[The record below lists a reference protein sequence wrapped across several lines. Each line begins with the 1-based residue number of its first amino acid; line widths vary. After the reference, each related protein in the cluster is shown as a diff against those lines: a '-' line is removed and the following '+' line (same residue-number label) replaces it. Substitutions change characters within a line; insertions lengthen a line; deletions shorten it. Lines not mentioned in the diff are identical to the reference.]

1 MFIEIVKDLLDAV
14 SALVAAAKKDRIA
27 RVKGVAT
34 VSELRLTTLQHGPRP
49 RLRDGDSVP

>member
-14 SALVAAAKKDRIA
+14 SALVAAAKKDRIP
-27 RVKGVAT
+27 RVKRVAT